1 MAFFIMKCTHH
12 PDQDAKRDDVRPIH
26 RRWVGSG
33 GNGLASVLVGS
44 AFLTDEGVAAGHW
57 GILEASNSADAR
69 AFAEGDP
76 FNKNGVVAE
85 IEITPLPDTFQAH
98 RITERMS

>member
-1 MAFFIMKCTHH
+1 MGFFIMKCTHH
-12 PDQDAKRDDVRPIH
+12 PGQDDARNDLRPGH
-26 RRWVGSG
+26 REWVGSG

-44 AFLTDEGVAAGHW
+44 AFLTDAGVAAGHW
-57 GILEASNSADAR
+57 GILEAADADAAR

-76 FNKNGVVAE
+76 FNQNGVVAS

-98 RITERMS
+98 RITDRMS